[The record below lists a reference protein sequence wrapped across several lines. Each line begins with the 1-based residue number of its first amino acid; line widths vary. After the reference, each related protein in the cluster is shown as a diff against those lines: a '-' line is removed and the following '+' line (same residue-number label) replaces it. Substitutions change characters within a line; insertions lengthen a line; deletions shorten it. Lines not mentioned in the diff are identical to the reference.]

1 MLQFVFS
8 VRRYTSGRL
17 KEVIGRIPLP
27 VMLILL
33 SIGLDSKHAG
43 IIPNRPAVIHLHIC
57 VSLIKR
63 QSLNQTQIR

>member
-17 KEVIGRIPLP
+17 KEVIGLPLP

-43 IIPNRPAVIHLHIC
+43 IIPNRPAVIHLHIF